1 MATVQGAPAF
11 DHDLLTEEVRPDFES
26 VPTALFV
33 IAQID
38 EGFDHGAM
46 LLLIGVKAKFETE

>member
-11 DHDLLTEEVRPDFES
+11 DHDLLTEEVRADFKS

-38 EGFDHGAM
+38 Q
-46 LLLIGVKAKFETE
+46 

>member
-1 MATVQGAPAF
+1 MATVQGPPAF
-11 DHDLLTEEVRPDFES
+11 DQHLLPEEVRADFKS

-46 LLLIGVKAKFETE
+46 LLLVAVKVEFETE